1 MAVTKPSSLI
11 SPQVMTQWHENK
23 DLRTCLLQTRFLRR
37 QAIRTYNLVVPRGA
51 GSDKVR
57 LHGLQAGPLARLAPK
72 DLPQTPRICHAF
84 PGTRG
89 TEVHAKRIAVI
100 GP

>member
-1 MAVTKPSSLI
+1 MRT
-11 SPQVMTQWHENK
+11 
-23 DLRTCLLQTRFLRR
+23 RTCLLQTRFLRR

-57 LHGLQAGPLARLAPK
+57 LHGLQAGALTRLAPK
-72 DLPQTPRICHAF
+72 DLPQTPRSCHAF

-89 TEVHAKRIAVI
+89 TEVHGKRIAVVDLDLEPTI
-100 GP
+100 QGMALPRCRSVTA